1 MRGVR
6 RLRQSVGLAGMGGPT
21 ASEEAARFPGLKGE
35 TWGTQVEGRVRPNNG
50 VVDWRFGR
58 IFRPALFLV
67 LAGEIARMRIVFAAS
82 ECVPFAKTGGLA
94 DVVGALPPELVKLGH
109 EVTVY
114 LPLYAGVK
122 AHLPGEWKYAVR
134 SITIPFEH
142 YNRFVG
148 IVDGGKRE
156 GVQYYFVDCPD
167 LFDRP
172 GLYGTKAG
180 DFPNNWERFGLFCR
194 TVLEAAKLLGVPEV
208 FHVHDWQAALI
219 PVYLRTVY
227 SLDPMLQGAAVVLT
241 IHNAGYQ
248 GWFPADTTERLLF
261 PWEIFTMDKVEQ
273 FDNFNFLK
281 GGVVYADML
290 TTVSRKYAEEI
301 QTPEFG
307 EKLEDVLRG
316 RAADLRG
323 ILNGVDYTQW
333 DPATDGG
340 LAAHFSAGDLAGKRE
355 CRADLLH
362 AFGLENV
369 ADKTAV
375 IGIVSRFARQK
386 GFDIVAEIAE
396 KLTERDVVAVALGTG
411 EPVYE
416 RFFREWAFWHP
427 GQVSVQIRYDDAL
440 AHKIEAG
447 SDIFL
452 MPSRYE
458 PCGLNQ
464 IYSLKYGTVP
474 VVRATGGLDDTI
486 EEWNPELGTGTGFKF
501 EGLEAVGLLEEID
514 RALAAFNDKEGWKKL
529 MRNGMA
535 RDYGWS
541 GPAREY
547 AEVYEETVRRRT

>member
-1 MRGVR
+1 MRV
-6 RLRQSVGLAGMGGPT
+6 
-21 ASEEAARFPGLKGE
+21 
-35 TWGTQVEGRVRPNNG
+35 
-50 VVDWRFGR
+50 
-58 IFRPALFLV
+58 
-67 LAGEIARMRIVFAAS
+67 VFAAS

-94 DVVGALPPELVKLGH
+94 DVVGALPQELVKLGH

-114 LPLYAGVK
+114 LPLYAVVK
-122 AHLPGEWKYAVR
+122 AHIKPLAGGGWEYAER

-148 IVDGGKRE
+148 IVNGGVRE
-156 GVQYYFVDCPD
+156 GVQYYFVDCPE
-167 LFDRP
+167 LFDRQ

-180 DFPNNWERFGLFCR
+180 DYPNNWERFGLFCR
-194 TVLEAAKLLGVPEV
+194 AVLEASKLLGVPQV

-219 PVYLRTVY
+219 PVYLRTTY
-227 SLDPMLQGAAVVLT
+227 SEDPLLQGAASVLT

-248 GWFPADTTERLLF
+248 GWFPPATTERLLF

-273 FDNFNFLK
+273 FDTFNFLK
-281 GGVVYADML
+281 GGMVYADML

-301 QTPEFG
+301 KTPEFG
-307 EKLEDVLRG
+307 EKLDGVLRG

-323 ILNGVDYTQW
+323 ILNGVDYSQW
-333 DPATDGG
+333 DPKTDGN
-340 LAAHFSAGDLAGKRE
+340 LAGHFSANDLAGKQE

-362 AFGLENV
+362 AFGLEKV

-375 IGIVSRFARQK
+375 IGIVSRLARMK
-386 GFDIVAEIAE
+386 GFDFVMDIAE
-396 KLTERDVVAVALGTG
+396 ELTERDVVVVVLGSG

-416 RFFREWAFWHP
+416 RFFREWAFRHP
-427 GQVSVQIRYDDAL
+427 GQVAAQIRYDEAL
-440 AHKIEAG
+440 AHKVEAG
-447 SDIFL
+447 SDMFL

-464 IYSLKYGTVP
+464 IYSLRYGTVP

-486 EEWNPELGTGTGFKF
+486 EEWNPKLGTGTGFKF
-501 EGLEAVGLLEEID
+501 EGLEASRLLAAID
-514 RALAAFNDKEGWKKL
+514 RALAAFKDKNEWKQL

-535 RDYGWS
+535 KDYGWA

-547 AEVYEETVRRRT
+547 AEVYEDAIRLRA